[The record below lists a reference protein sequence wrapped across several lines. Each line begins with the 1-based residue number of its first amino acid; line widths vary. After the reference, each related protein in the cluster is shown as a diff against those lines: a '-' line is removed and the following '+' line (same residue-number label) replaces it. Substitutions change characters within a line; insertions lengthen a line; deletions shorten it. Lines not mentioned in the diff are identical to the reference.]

1 MNIDNQLITTDSAKR
16 WIEMLQKQLIRENP
30 AALPNDGIDGIYGA
44 ETTEWVTRFQQR
56 KGLYVDGIAGAETLE
71 RLRTDIVFYVGG
83 PSGKGVELLQEDLEY
98 FYLSS
103 GTIDDIYGAGTRQ
116 SVRDFQADNNLFV
129 DGEAGPGTMK
139 KMDELLTTLFAQSS
153 DTGSL
158 VRRIQE
164 QLNEQESTSVSV
176 YVDGIYGSATKNAI
190 TQFQTENNLYVD
202 GIVGPR
208 TMHFLDA
215 QAQQL
220 MTSEEIQNALE
231 SRAGFSFG
239 EVEEAVATKFISL
252 LEENSVFTGNLGTAN
267 LSSVNAVTQVGYQN
281 NGMLI
286 VYAEVD
292 DNSEKQ
298 VMAFF
303 DEKEEEL
310 LTFSIIQETGSAYD
324 DLIKITN
331 VSLTENGEGIEEIET
346 TVAESDNQ
354 QLLLEL
360 EFKEAYEKALSSAS
374 IASAST
380 ITLSSDPGEDPLYDA
395 IQLAC
400 GSLLAI
406 GAGVSYAK
414 IATILGV
421 TTTNPVSLGAILT
434 AVAGGAL
441 GYYFCQYLESPLS

>member
-1 MNIDNQLITTDSAKR
+1 MNIDNQLITADSAKR

-30 AALPNDGIDGIYGA
+30 SALPNDGIDGIYGA

-103 GTIDDIYGAGTRQ
+103 GIIDGIYGSGTRQ
-116 SVRDFQADNNLFV
+116 SVRDFQSDNSLFV
-129 DGEAGPGTMK
+129 DGEAGPGTLK
-139 KMDELLTTLFAQSS
+139 KMDELLTTLFAQSG

-176 YVDGIYGSATKNAI
+176 YVDGIYGSETLNAV

-202 GIVGPR
+202 GVAGPR

-215 QAQQL
+215 QAEQL

-231 SRAGFSFG
+231 THAGFSFG
-239 EVEEAVATKFISL
+239 EVDQAVATKFISL
-252 LEENSVFTGNLGTAN
+252 LEGNSVFTGNLGN
-267 LSSVNAVTQVGYQN
+267 DSLSSISAVTQVGYQN
-281 NGMLI
+281 NGMII
-286 VYAEVD
+286 VYAEVE

-310 LTFSIIQETGSAYD
+310 LTFSIIQENGSAYD
-324 DLIKITN
+324 QLVNITN
-331 VSLTENGEGIEEIET
+331 VTLTENGEGIEEIET
-346 TVAESDNQ
+346 TIAESDNQ
-354 QLLLEL
+354 QILFEL
-360 EFKEAYEKALSSAS
+360 EFKEAYERALNSAS
-374 IASAST
+374 IASTST

-400 GSLLAI
+400 GTLAATVASL
-406 GAGVSYAK
+406 SYVK
-414 IATILGV
+414 IAAILGV
-421 TTTNPVSLGAILT
+421 STTNPVSLSAILT
-434 AVAGGAL
+434 TAAGGAL
-441 GYYFCQYLESPLS
+441 GYYLCSYLESPLS